1 MNMWRSKQNQAG
13 SFLFAC
19 SVGVV
24 RGLRRLCLCCLLVY
38 TSAYIWVNE
47 FVCPRCVQ
55 GASRA
60 FVLVHFTALCG

>member
-47 FVCPRCVQ
+47 FVCPRCVTCVC
-55 GASRA
+55 SRTLYG
-60 FVLVHFTALCG
+60 FVWVK